1 MNNPILKISTQMN
14 LQKNIDVTADGD
26 LELLIQLLKTD
37 GVSININAKTDGNFL
52 ILKVESN
59 DIGNGNNSAMAFYHS
74 ISDYLM
80 KNVGTLYFNSSLNF
94 ATTSVEIH
102 LDNEEFITQVIEKIK
117 YIFSLHQYDIEK
129 EQIGNH
135 KKMASL
141 KLA

>member
-1 MNNPILKISTQMN
+1 MNTFNDIYIT
-14 LQKNIDVTADGD
+14 
-26 LELLIQLLKTD
+26 LLKT
-37 GVSININAKTDGNFL
+37 STSSLHINGGQNGEFL
-52 ILKVESN
+52 SLKIES
-59 DIGNGNNSAMAFYHS
+59 DELGNGNNSNMEFFYNVNN
-74 ISDYLM
+74 YLM
-80 KNVGTLYFNSSLNF
+80 KNVGNLYFNSSLNF